1 MQEIKTDITSSELK
15 KEELTKAIAPK
26 EPDANQILDKYS
38 ASMEKSKLF
47 DQLQNDIKTHKVI
60 IFAFYWFKPG
70 SLTRDKERIKSVFKN
85 NNDEYFI
92 KFKKEQ
98 PMKFKTFAGLW
109 EFLINHCMVKY
120 KED

>member
-15 KEELTKAIAPK
+15 KEEATKAIAPK
-26 EPDANQILDKYS
+26 EHDANQILDKYS
-38 ASMEKSKLF
+38 KSMEESTLF
-47 DQLQNDIKTHKVI
+47 DQLQNDIRTHKAI
-60 IFAFYWFKPG
+60 IFTFYWFKPG
-70 SLTRDKERIKSVFKN
+70 VPCRDRDIIKSVFKN

-92 KFKKEQ
+92 KFKNN
-98 PMKFKTFAGLW
+98 PPLKFKTFAGLW